1 MSNELI
7 TRTSAIESA
16 LIDGDLSRLT
26 DEQRLSYYKNLCES
40 LNLNPLSKPFAYLRL
55 NGKLVLYALKDA
67 TDQLRA
73 SRGVSITKL
82 ERERIDDIYAV
93 TAYATDSKGRSDSS
107 IGAVTIGNLRG
118 DALANALMKAETK
131 AKRRVTL
138 SICGLGMLDETEIET
153 IKDAQPVTEVVTIDQ
168 PQAVHVDE
176 TGEVILPPQPTQ
188 PKTAPH
194 PTNGNGARKPDPSTA
209 YYTRAKELGITP
221 KSAANILSAHKND
234 LGGYDWTAATQELEA
249 ALQPA

>member
-16 LIDGDLSRLT
+16 LIDGDLSRLN

-153 IKDAQPVTEVVTIDQ
+153 IKDAQPVEVVT
-168 PQAVHVDE
+168 VE
-176 TGEVILPPQPTQ
+176 QPTQ
-188 PKTAPH
+188 TAPKPEPQTEQTAPEPQ
-194 PTNGNGARKPDPSTA
+194 PTNGNGARKLDPSTQ

-221 KSAANILSAHKND
+221 KSAANILAAHKND

>member
-16 LIDGDLSRLT
+16 LIDGDLSRLN

-153 IKDAQPVTEVVTIDQ
+153 IKDAQPVEVVT
-168 PQAVHVDE
+168 VE
-176 TGEVILPPQPTQ
+176 QPTQ
-188 PKTAPH
+188 TAPKPEPQTEQTAPEPQ
-194 PTNGNGARKPDPSTA
+194 PTNGNGARKLDPSTQ

-221 KSAANILSAHKND
+221 KSAAQILNSHKND
-234 LGGYDWTAATQELEA
+234 IGGYDWKAATLELEA
-249 ALQPA
+249 AMQPA